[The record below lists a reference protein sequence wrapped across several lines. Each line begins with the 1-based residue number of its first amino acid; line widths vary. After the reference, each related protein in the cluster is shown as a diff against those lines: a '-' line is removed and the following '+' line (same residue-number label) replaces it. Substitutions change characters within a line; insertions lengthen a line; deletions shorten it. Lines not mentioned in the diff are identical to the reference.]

1 MKIQIAKNCKFIL
14 FLLILFNLKILFF
27 AENLL
32 RIPLEFE
39 NHFIHNFTQA
49 VKVSYPQNFVKY
61 GFDAEEQL
69 WFIDLSRGKDVKRF
83 FYKNGRILPKEKLSV
98 WKNYNPLFTEFYP
111 KEIPEPNN
119 FSDLKIEYLKYLS
132 LPENRDAYKPSSFTL
147 VQNFLYKAN
156 TPNAFYKKLCIKM
169 LILKNIV

>member
-1 MKIQIAKNCKFIL
+1 MDI
-14 FLLILFNLKILFF
+14 
-27 AENLL
+27 
-32 RIPLEFE
+32 
-39 NHFIHNFTQA
+39 TQA

-111 KEIPEPNN
+111 KEIPNPEK
-119 FSDLKIEYLKYLS
+119 FSEFKINLLTGIT
-132 LPENRDAYKPSSFTL
+132 N
-147 VQNFLYKAN
+147 
-156 TPNAFYKKLCIKM
+156 C
-169 LILKNIV
+169 